1 MKKLCAAVF
10 CGLIAGCSGGD
21 HEDLRLW
28 MAEATRDIK
37 GRVTPLPQINI
48 YESAAYEGIGL
59 PDPFSSSR
67 LGGEKKAG
75 GGVAAP
81 VDDRPKEPLEFFPLE
96 SLKYV
101 GIMVKDKV
109 SYAVIEADASLYQ
122 VKVGNHMGQNFGS
135 ISKIE
140 ETVITLKEVVQ
151 DAAGDWVER
160 ESTLLLQGQEG

>member
-1 MKKLCAAVF
+1 MKKLGAFIFCA
-10 CGLIAGCSGGD
+10 LIAGCSGGD

-48 YESAAYEGIGL
+48 YESATYEALGL

-67 LGGEKKAG
+67 LGGEKKTS
-75 GGVAAP
+75 GGVAP
-81 VDDRPKEPLEFFPLE
+81 VEDRPKEPLEFFPLE

-101 GIMVKDKV
+101 GLMVKDKV
-109 SYAVIEADASLYQ
+109 PYAVIEADTSLYQ

-135 ISKIE
+135 VSKIE